1 MEGDGVAAEEED
13 DDVEEDL
20 DIVSLGRREGDSRC
34 LCSVSSFDR

>member
-20 DIVSLGRREGDSRC
+20 DIVQLGRKEGDSRRP
-34 LCSVSSFDR
+34 CSVLSFDR